1 MDEKKTWY
9 KQSVKQIIFGINQI
23 SVYFLDIP
31 KSYLSKSKVFSKQK
45 DNWATHWASRLRVSE

>member
-1 MDEKKTWY
+1 MDEKKTGY
-9 KQSVKQIIFGINQI
+9 KQSVKQIIFGIDQT

-45 DNWATHWASRLRVSE
+45 DS